1 MTTSQTN
8 HTTTKRMGRSMRFSA
23 SVYVALKPGV
33 NDPQGNAVLG
43 GLHSLGFSSVAD
55 VRVGKYLTLDLD
67 APDESSASAQVGEMC
82 EKLLANP
89 VIESYRI
96 EVGPAA
102 GGSAA

>member
-1 MTTSQTN
+1 
-8 HTTTKRMGRSMRFSA
+8 MRFTA

-43 GLHSLGFSSVAD
+43 GLRSLGFSSVAD

-67 APDESSASAQVGEMC
+67 APDEAAAGAQVGEMC

-96 EVGPAA
+96 EVGPTT
-102 GGSAA
+102 GGG